1 MNDAEGR
8 SWADPSQLASR
19 GADGAILEAKTGCS
33 GEGLQAGDGAQGAHG
48 RTSKALAHKYKDA
61 KGVVP
66 GVAICTVPRAHSS
79 LG

>member
-19 GADGAILEAKTGCS
+19 GADGAILEVKTGCS
-33 GEGLQAGDGAQGAHG
+33 GKGLQAGDGAQGAHG
-48 RTSKALAHKYKDA
+48 RTSKTLAHEYKDA

-66 GVAICTVPRAHSS
+66 GAAIYMVARAHSS